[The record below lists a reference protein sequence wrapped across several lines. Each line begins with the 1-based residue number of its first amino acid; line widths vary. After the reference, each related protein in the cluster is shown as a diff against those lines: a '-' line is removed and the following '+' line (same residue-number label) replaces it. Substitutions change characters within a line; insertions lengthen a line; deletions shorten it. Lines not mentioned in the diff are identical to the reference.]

1 MLEVEAQGGKE
12 VDEEMKTRW
21 RAVALVGLTGAV
33 IATGLR
39 TVSRRHEERLDAEIE
54 RMLASVDAGPR
65 DPVTEEDLA
74 ALPPPVQRWLR
85 ASGVVGR
92 PIPTT
97 VRLRQEGE
105 LRLGG
110 GGWIPFTAQEYYST
124 SPPAFVWR
132 ARITM
137 APRVVVAGKDS
148 FLDGHGE
155 LEMRAFGAVPVARD
169 SGPEMDEA
177 DLLRFLN
184 EIMWFPAAALLPEIT
199 WEPVDDESA
208 CATMSVGG
216 VSGSATFFV
225 DADGRLTDMVA
236 DRFDRDSGSVVP
248 WSTPVDAYGE
258 FGGVRVPISGE
269 AVYARATGDHAYIRV
284 RITDLDYNVPR
295 RY

>member
-1 MLEVEAQGGKE
+1 MLAA
-12 VDEEMKTRW
+12 
-21 RAVALVGLTGAV
+21 AVAA
-33 IATGLR
+33 A
-39 TVSRRHEERLDAEIE
+39 
-54 RMLASVDAGPR
+54 R

-74 ALPPPVQRWLR
+74 ALPSPVQRWLR

-124 SPPAFVWR
+124 SPPAFVGR

-137 APRVVVAGKDS
+137 APGVVIAGKDS
-148 FLDGHGE
+148 YLDGHGE
-155 LEMRAFGAVPVARD
+155 LAMRLLGAVPVARD
-169 SGPEMDEA
+169 SGPVMDEA

-184 EIMWFPAAALLPEIT
+184 EIMWFPAAALLPQIA
-199 WEPVDDESA
+199 WEPVDDGSA
-208 CATMSVGG
+208 RATMSVGG
-216 VSGSATFFV
+216 VRGSATFV
-225 DADGRLTDMVA
+225 IDAEGRLADMVA
-236 DRFDRDSGSVVP
+236 DRFDRDGGSVVP

-258 FGGVRVPISGE
+258 FGGVRVPTSGE
-269 AVYARATGDHAYIRV
+269 AVYARAAGDHPYIRIQ
-284 RITDLDYNVPR
+284 ITDLEYDVPR